1 MHYIKIRVILQLKK
15 RKEVVMMDIAHTWTE
30 RLGDEDLEFARQFIM
45 ASGSLK
51 EMASRYGVS
60 YPTIRLRLDRLIQKI
75 ESAREDDDAF
85 VSLVKGMAIDD
96 RMDFETA
103 RQIIDAHRQLMGEK
117 EG

>member
-1 MHYIKIRVILQLKK
+1 
-15 RKEVVMMDIAHTWTE
+15 MMDIAHTWTE

-75 ESAREDDDAF
+75 ESVREDDDAF
-85 VSLVKGMAIDD
+85 VSLVKGMASDD

>member
-1 MHYIKIRVILQLKK
+1 
-15 RKEVVMMDIAHTWTE
+15 MMDIAHTWTE

-85 VSLVKGMAIDD
+85 VSLVKSMAIDD

>member
-1 MHYIKIRVILQLKK
+1 MTGVQ
-15 RKEVVMMDIAHTWTE
+15 TC
-30 RLGDEDLEFARQFIM
+30 
-45 ASGSLK
+45 SLPI
-51 EMASRYGVS
+51 Y
-60 YPTIRLRLDRLIQKI
+60 
-75 ESAREDDDAF
+75 DAF

>member
-1 MHYIKIRVILQLKK
+1 MNDVRI
-15 RKEVVMMDIAHTWTE
+15 WTE
-30 RLGDEDLEFARQFIM
+30 RLGDEDLEFARQFIV

-75 ESAREDDDAF
+75 ESARGDDDAF

-96 RMDFETA
+96 RMDFDTA
-103 RQIIDAHRQLMGEK
+103 KQIIDAYRHSADK
-117 EG
+117 HA

>member
-1 MHYIKIRVILQLKK
+1 MG
-15 RKEVVMMDIAHTWTE
+15 IAHTWTE
-30 RLGDEDLEFARQFIM
+30 CLGDEDLEFARQFIM

-75 ESAREDDDAF
+75 ESSREDDDAF

-96 RMDFETA
+96 RMDF
-103 RQIIDAHRQLMGEK
+103 GEIVLRIGLPIVTTGCRPK
-117 EG
+117 DIYLFSIP

>member
-1 MHYIKIRVILQLKK
+1 MGG
-15 RKEVVMMDIAHTWTE
+15 AHTWTE
-30 RLGDEDLEFARQFIM
+30 CLGDEDLEF
-45 ASGSLK
+45 
-51 EMASRYGVS
+51 
-60 YPTIRLRLDRLIQKI
+60 
-75 ESAREDDDAF
+75 AREDDDAF

>member
-1 MHYIKIRVILQLKK
+1 LHHIKIRVILQLKK

-75 ESAREDDDAF
+75 ESVREDDDAF

>member
-1 MHYIKIRVILQLKK
+1 M
-15 RKEVVMMDIAHTWTE
+15 T
-30 RLGDEDLEFARQFIM
+30 
-45 ASGSLK
+45 
-51 EMASRYGVS
+51 GVQTCAL
-60 YPTIRLRLDRLIQKI
+60 PI
-75 ESAREDDDAF
+75 SALREDNDAF

>member
-1 MHYIKIRVILQLKK
+1 MGG
-15 RKEVVMMDIAHTWTE
+15 AHTWTE
-30 RLGDEDLEFARQFIM
+30 CLGDEDREFARQFIM

-75 ESAREDDDAF
+75 ESSREDDDAF

-96 RMDFETA
+96 RMDFEAA
-103 RQIIDAHRQLMGEK
+103 RQIIDAYRQLMGKRGDGNER
-117 EG
+117 GR

>member
-1 MHYIKIRVILQLKK
+1 MG
-15 RKEVVMMDIAHTWTE
+15 DAHTWTE
-30 RLGDEDLEFARQFIM
+30 CLGDEDLEFAR
-45 ASGSLK
+45 
-51 EMASRYGVS
+51 E
-60 YPTIRLRLDRLIQKI
+60 
-75 ESAREDDDAF
+75 DDAF

>member
-1 MHYIKIRVILQLKK
+1 
-15 RKEVVMMDIAHTWTE
+15 
-30 RLGDEDLEFARQFIM
+30 
-45 ASGSLK
+45 
-51 EMASRYGVS
+51 MASRYGVS

-75 ESAREDDDAF
+75 ESVREDDDAF

>member
-1 MHYIKIRVILQLKK
+1 LHYIKIRVILQLKK

-75 ESAREDDDAF
+75 ESVREDDDAF

>member
-75 ESAREDDDAF
+75 ESVREDDDAF

>member
-1 MHYIKIRVILQLKK
+1 MG
-15 RKEVVMMDIAHTWTE
+15 IAHTWTE
-30 RLGDEDLEFARQFIM
+30 CLGDEDLEFARQFIM

-75 ESAREDDDAF
+75 ESSREDDDAF

-96 RMDFETA
+96 RMDFEAT
-103 RQIIDAHRQLMGEK
+103 RQIIDAHRQLMGRR
-117 EG
+117 EGWE

>member
-1 MHYIKIRVILQLKK
+1 LHYIKIRVILQLKK

-75 ESAREDDDAF
+75 ESARGDDDAF
-85 VSLVKGMAIDD
+85 VSLVKSMAIDD